1 MRKEMI
7 QRKAINEKGN
17 TCPNEPDQLN
27 MWECTSMNDIKP
39 ARKLRFILGKSTEKL
54 KIEDNAA
61 LNQTAVRC
69 SNNRYYLGNQ
79 FENLLLGLSRL
90 QYDMFALDK
99 SDEIFSVISHEQ
111 LKETMN
117 RSELKKV
124 KILLYSRPQRIE
136 NPERKNEIIS
146 LYHNTPCGGHFGVT
160 KTLKKI
166 RQKYIWKN
174 MYKTVKEYVRKC
186 DLCQR
191 NKQVR
196 HTKEPLCVTDTP
208 TQSCSTIVID
218 TVGPLRP
225 SGNYRYILT
234 MQCELTKYVIACPMY
249 TKEAKSIAKALVE
262 NAILKYG
269 LFKILKSDRGTEFTN
284 ELMKEICEMLK
295 IEQKFSTPYHHETLG
310 TIERNHRVLN
320 EYFLSFVTDDNWEQ
334 WIPYYTF
341 AYNITPHVDT
351 NYSPFELI
359 FGKIPS
365 LPGDDVA
372 NHPQI
377 YNLEN
382 YANEIKTRLRYSI
395 QNARNIIE
403 KVKQNRQLDS
413 NKKTNSIE
421 IEIGDL
427 VLVKVENRRKN
438 ESPYIGPYEVID
450 IDNPNVTIS
459 KKKINAKYC
468 TKTNLRNIQCNNNP

>member
-1 MRKEMI
+1 
-7 QRKAINEKGN
+7 
-17 TCPNEPDQLN
+17 
-27 MWECTSMNDIKP
+27 
-39 ARKLRFILGKSTEKL
+39 
-54 KIEDNAA
+54 
-61 LNQTAVRC
+61 
-69 SNNRYYLGNQ
+69 
-79 FENLLLGLSRL
+79 
-90 QYDMFALDK
+90 
-99 SDEIFSVISHEQ
+99 
-111 LKETMN
+111 
-117 RSELKKV
+117 
-124 KILLYSRPQRIE
+124 
-136 NPERKNEIIS
+136 
-146 LYHNTPCGGHFGVT
+146 
-160 KTLKKI
+160 
-166 RQKYIWKN
+166 
-174 MYKTVKEYVRKC
+174 
-186 DLCQR
+186 
-191 NKQVR
+191 
-196 HTKEPLCVTDTP
+196 
-208 TQSCSTIVID
+208 
-218 TVGPLRP
+218 
-225 SGNYRYILT
+225 
-234 MQCELTKYVIACPMY
+234 
-249 TKEAKSIAKALVE
+249 
-262 NAILKYG
+262 
-269 LFKILKSDRGTEFTN
+269 
-284 ELMKEICEMLK
+284 MKEICEMLK

-459 KKKINAKYC
+459 KKKIK
-468 TKTNLRNIQCNNNP
+468 